1 MIGFR
6 EMARK
11 KQQLS
16 RAECEELLIREK
28 RGVLSVLGDGGYP
41 YGIPLNH
48 WYCEEDGRL
57 YFHSGKAGHKLD
69 ALRNCGKASFCC
81 MDGGFR
87 KPGEWA
93 LNIRSVVVFGRV
105 EFVEDRER
113 SYAIARALSR
123 KFTDDEAYIEAEIA
137 RSGPGTCVFCLI
149 PEHMTGKLVNES

>member
-1 MIGFR
+1 MSGFR
-6 EMARK
+6 EMQRK

-16 RAECEELLIREK
+16 KEECLQLLIREK

-57 YFHSGKAGHKLD
+57 YFHSGKTGHKLD
-69 ALRNCGKASFCC
+69 ALRTCAKASFCC

-87 KPGEWA
+87 EPGRWA

-113 SYAIARALSR
+113 SYAVARALSR

-149 PEHMTGKLVNES
+149 PEHMSGKIVNES